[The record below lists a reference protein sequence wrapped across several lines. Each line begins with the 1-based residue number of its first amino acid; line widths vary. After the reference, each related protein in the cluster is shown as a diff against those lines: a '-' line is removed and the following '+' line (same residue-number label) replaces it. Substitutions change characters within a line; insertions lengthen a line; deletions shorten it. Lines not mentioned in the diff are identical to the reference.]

1 MEKISILEK
10 LSMLELITI
19 NINNNRKIMNDTTF
33 DNNYNSN
40 IGKALRKLNEKI
52 AEYFNEP
59 SDELF
64 GMMVTPIS
72 NYITSYYW
80 EDRTAKQVF
89 DIIVRTLSDY
99 DMICYNEDTK
109 EYKTY
114 LDKSIVI
121 RLNKIKNLINNN

>member
-1 MEKISILEK
+1 
-10 LSMLELITI
+10 
-19 NINNNRKIMNDTTF
+19 MNDTTF

-40 IGKALRKLNEKI
+40 IGKAFRKLNEKI

-89 DIIVRTLSDY
+89 DIIVNILHNY
-99 DMICYNEDTK
+99 DLICYNEDTK

-114 LDKSIVI
+114 LDKSIVT
-121 RLNKIKNLINNN
+121 RLNKIKKLINNNK

>member
-1 MEKISILEK
+1 
-10 LSMLELITI
+10 
-19 NINNNRKIMNDTTF
+19 MNDTTF

-40 IGKALRKLNEKI
+40 IGKAFRKLNEKI

-89 DIIVRTLSDY
+89 DIIVKILYNY
-99 DMICYNEDTK
+99 DLICYNEDTK

>member
-1 MEKISILEK
+1 MHISNILCNFASVKQNNMTMDEK
-10 LSMLELITI
+10 
-19 NINNNRKIMNDTTF
+19 TF

-40 IGKALRKLNEKI
+40 IGKAFRKLNEKI
-52 AEYFNEP
+52 AEYFSES

-64 GMMVTPIS
+64 GMTVTPIS

-121 RLNKIKNLINNN
+121 RLNKIKKLINNN

>member
-1 MEKISILEK
+1 MEDKI
-10 LSMLELITI
+10 
-19 NINNNRKIMNDTTF
+19 F

-40 IGKALRKLNEKI
+40 IGKAFRKLNEKVC
-52 AEYFNEP
+52 EYFSEP

-64 GMMVTPIS
+64 GIMVTPIS
-72 NYITSYYW
+72 DYIVAYYW
-80 EDRTAKQVF
+80 GDKTAEQVF
-89 DIIVRTLSDY
+89 DIIVRTLSYY

-121 RLNKIKNLINNN
+121 RLNNIKKLINND

>member
-1 MEKISILEK
+1 
-10 LSMLELITI
+10 
-19 NINNNRKIMNDTTF
+19 MNDITF

-40 IGKALRKLNEKI
+40 IGKAFRKLNEKI
-52 AEYFNEP
+52 AEYFSES

-80 EDRTAKQVF
+80 EDKTAQQVF
-89 DIIVRTLSDY
+89 DIIVKILYNY
-99 DMICYNEDTK
+99 DLICYNEKTK

-114 LDKSIVI
+114 VDKSII
-121 RLNKIKNLINNN
+121 TRLNKIKKLINNN